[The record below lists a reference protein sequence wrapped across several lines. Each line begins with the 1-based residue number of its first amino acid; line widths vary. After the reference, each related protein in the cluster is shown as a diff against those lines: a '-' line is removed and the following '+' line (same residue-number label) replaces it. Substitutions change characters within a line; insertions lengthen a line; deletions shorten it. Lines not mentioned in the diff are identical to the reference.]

1 MFAEPEVKDLSF
13 YQKKKKNQWREVD
26 APRLF
31 GMIADTHA
39 HLQMLS
45 DPAWSLVR
53 SAFFN
58 VSFICDITDPSDDE
72 ISPYAY
78 LSVWENQARN
88 HLQTLAC
95 QGVTHSYTNRLLEVP
110 RVRIAAGIHPHNAKY
125 YTQDLEDRLLSQLAD
140 PRTAA
145 LGEVGLDYHYD
156 FSTHDEQRRVF
167 ARQIELAH
175 ITGLPLILHMRE
187 AHDEG
192 FALLEEYGWPKAGV
206 LLHCFNLDPEIL
218 APWLARNCFVAFGG
232 PVTFKNAPEVA
243 QSAREVPLDRLL
255 TETDS
260 PYMAPEPLRGIACSP
275 EFTIFTAKRLCDLF
289 EKQMHD
295 EQTYFLNQLYTN
307 AVNLLDRTPC
317 AWQRAHALS
326 AGCQKDV
333 NDTGLLV

>member
-1 MFAEPEVKDLSF
+1 MFAEPEEKDLSF
-13 YQKKKKNQWREVD
+13 YQKRKKNRWHEVE

-31 GMIADTHA
+31 GSLADTHA

-53 SAFFN
+53 SAYYD
-58 VSFICDITDPSDDE
+58 VSFICDITDPSDGE
-72 ISPYAY
+72 VNPYDA
-78 LSVWENQARN
+78 LPLWCHDACEHINRLARE
-88 HLQTLAC
+88 
-95 QGVTHSYTNRLLEVP
+95 GVTHSISGELLALP
-110 RVRIAAGIHPHNAKY
+110 SLRIAAGVHPHNAKCY
-125 YTQDLEDRLLSQLAD
+125 DRELEVKLLRQLSD

-175 ITGLPLILHMRE
+175 TTGLPLILHMRE

-192 FALLEEYGWPKAGV
+192 FALLEEYGWPQAGV
-206 LLHCFNLDPEIL
+206 LLHCFNLDPETL
-218 APWLARNCFVAFGG
+218 KPWLERDCYVAFGG

-243 QSAREVPLDRLL
+243 QSALEVPLDRLL

-275 EFTIFTAKRLCDLF
+275 EFTLFTAKRLCNLF
-289 EKQMHD
+289 DKQTSN
-295 EQTYFLNQLYTN
+295 EQTSFLNQLYTN
-307 AVNLLDRTPC
+307 AQRLLNRAPST
-317 AWQRAHALS
+317 WQQVQGEELI
-326 AGCQKDV
+326 Q
-333 NDTGLLV
+333 

>member
-1 MFAEPEVKDLSF
+1 ME
-13 YQKKKKNQWREVD
+13 

-31 GMIADTHA
+31 GSLADTHA

-53 SAFFN
+53 SAYYD
-58 VSFICDITDPSDDE
+58 VSFICDITDPSDGE
-72 ISPYAY
+72 VNPYDA
-78 LSVWENQARN
+78 LPLWCHDACEHINRLARE
-88 HLQTLAC
+88 
-95 QGVTHSYTNRLLEVP
+95 GVTHSISGELLALP
-110 RVRIAAGIHPHNAKY
+110 SLRIAAGVHPHNAKCY
-125 YTQDLEDRLLSQLAD
+125 DRELEVKLLRQLSD

-175 ITGLPLILHMRE
+175 TTGLPLILHMRE

-192 FALLEEYGWPKAGV
+192 FALLEEYGWPQAGV
-206 LLHCFNLDPEIL
+206 LLHCFNLDPETL
-218 APWLARNCFVAFGG
+218 KPWLERDCYVAFGG

-243 QSAREVPLDRLL
+243 QSALEVPLDRLL

-275 EFTIFTAKRLCDLF
+275 EFTLFTAKRLCNLF
-289 EKQMHD
+289 DKQTSN
-295 EQTYFLNQLYTN
+295 EQTSFLNQLYTN
-307 AVNLLDRTPC
+307 AQRLLNRAPST
-317 AWQRAHALS
+317 WQQVQGEELI
-326 AGCQKDV
+326 Q
-333 NDTGLLV
+333 

>member
-1 MFAEPEVKDLSF
+1 MFAEPEEKDLSF
-13 YQKKKKNQWREVD
+13 YQKRKKNRWCEVE

-31 GMIADTHA
+31 GSLADTHA

-53 SAFFN
+53 SAYYD
-58 VSFICDITDPSDDE
+58 VSFICDITDPSDGE
-72 ISPYAY
+72 VNPYDA
-78 LSVWENQARN
+78 LSLWCHDACEHINRLARE
-88 HLQTLAC
+88 
-95 QGVTHSYTNRLLEVP
+95 GVTHSISGELLALP
-110 RVRIAAGIHPHNAKY
+110 SLRIAAGVHPHNAKCY
-125 YTQDLEDRLLSQLAD
+125 DRELEVKLLRQLSD

-175 ITGLPLILHMRE
+175 TTGLPLILHMRE

-192 FALLEEYGWPKAGV
+192 FALLEEYGWPQAGV
-206 LLHCFNLDPEIL
+206 LLHCFNLDPETL
-218 APWLARNCFVAFGG
+218 KPWLERDCYVAFGG

-243 QSAREVPLDRLL
+243 QSALEVPLDRLL

-275 EFTIFTAKRLCDLF
+275 EFTLFTAKRLCNLF
-289 EKQMHD
+289 DKQTSN
-295 EQTYFLNQLYTN
+295 EQTSFLNQLYTN
-307 AVNLLDRTPC
+307 AQRLLNRAPST
-317 AWQRAHALS
+317 WQQVQGEELI
-326 AGCQKDV
+326 Q
-333 NDTGLLV
+333 